1 LSYDRNIGPLERQP
15 RSSYLQSLVVFT
27 FLPLFLLFRPFHFSS
42 PLYLKADISR
52 SGLALNDK
60 SAARSR
66 DTPTKNMLG
75 PIQYTS
81 CPQFFA
87 EILLVNQ
94 LPVVAEKLLNAQLQ
108 LK

>member
-1 LSYDRNIGPLERQP
+1 
-15 RSSYLQSLVVFT
+15 
-27 FLPLFLLFRPFHFSS
+27 
-42 PLYLKADISR
+42 
-52 SGLALNDK
+52 LALNDK

-66 DTPTKNMLG
+66 DTPTQNMLG